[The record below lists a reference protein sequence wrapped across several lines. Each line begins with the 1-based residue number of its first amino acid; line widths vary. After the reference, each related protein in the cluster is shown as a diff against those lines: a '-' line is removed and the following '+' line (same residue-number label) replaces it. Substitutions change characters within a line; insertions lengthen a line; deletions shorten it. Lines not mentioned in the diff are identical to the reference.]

1 MGTGTRRTMLA
12 TIAST
17 LLLVAFIAL
26 LIADTSRPPVGAG
39 AGGAVDEQ
47 DSGSAIDAAADVT
60 APPASALHSRWVSQS
75 PLRVVS
81 LGGTGVISISFRN
94 IGSTPWIRGTPAEAR
109 LGVVKDDRRF
119 SELGLAHNW
128 VAPDRPAA
136 QTESVVGPGSIA
148 NFTFQVR
155 GSVTGVH
162 RIPLRP
168 LVEGVAWM
176 EDEGAY
182 VEFWVR

>member
-1 MGTGTRRTMLA
+1 MSTGPRRTVLA
-12 TIAST
+12 TIAAAS
-17 LLLVAFIAL
+17 LLVAFLAL
-26 LIADTSRPPVGAG
+26 LIADTARPLVGVG
-39 AGGAVDEQ
+39 AGGAVDED
-47 DSGSAIDAAADVT
+47 DSGGINAAADVT
-60 APPASALHSRWVSQS
+60 APPAAALHSRWVSQS

-81 LGGTGVISISFRN
+81 LGGTSTISISFRN
-94 IGSTPWIRGTPAEAR
+94 IGSTPWVRGTPAEAR
-109 LGVVKDDRRF
+109 LGVVNDDRHF
-119 SELGLAHNW
+119 FELGLAHNW

-136 QTESVVGPGSIA
+136 QMERIVGPGAIA

-168 LVEGVAWM
+168 LVEDVTWM

>member
-1 MGTGTRRTMLA
+1 MGTGTRRTLLA

-26 LIADTSRPPVGAG
+26 LIADTSRPLVGVG
-39 AGGAVDEQ
+39 AGGAVDEE
-47 DSGSAIDAAADVT
+47 DSGGAVDAATDVT
-60 APPASALHSRWVSQS
+60 APPAAALHSRWVSQS

-109 LGVVKDDRRF
+109 LGVVNDDRRF
-119 SELGLAHNW
+119 SELGFAHNW